1 MRRNNTLVTLAN
13 VMENCNVQDLKCSC
27 VFNHCSMCVNELAD
41 KAISILQRL
50 LDKPEMRSCRIPL
63 AIDFERMTNLDFWLK
78 SKVFSVVFESRNEDL
93 ESIRKEL
100 REKIA
105 KLVEMLRALQMKIL
119 QVDTDYAEKFF
130 KRMTARLAKSAQ
142 NLDYKL
148 WRARHSQPT
157 MKELEHQQIQLTANM
172 LIEGILVYDE
182 MPTGDDIEEVKLDL
196 VKKGIKHGQQLP
208 DGFEVECA
216 KLRRYSYWEGGHLF
230 MINYQLIY
238 TYLFSHCFENF
249 TSKQRIALFEYEMQL
264 RMIHEDMVRLK
275 PELGKYLYNSNSFV
289 SLEDTNL
296 FAPYFHIKE
305 MLKGEWLKNLR
316 TGAKYNDKWADAF
329 AEGLM
334 RSEYGN
340 QIADDWK
347 EKANQVKG
355 YVIGCLKEAGVIK
368 ASISN
373 DSIAKVAGIMEKS
386 RSFSKYIG
394 KESQEQ
400 PYAGW
405 ILKHVND
412 YC

>member
-1 MRRNNTLVTLAN
+1 MRRNDTLINLAR
-13 VMENCNVQDLKCSC
+13 VMEICSAQDLKCEC
-27 VFNHCSMCVNELAD
+27 VFVHCSMCVNELAD
-41 KAISILQRL
+41 AAIGTLQRL
-50 LDKPEMRSCRIPL
+50 LSKPEIRSCRIPL
-63 AIDFERMTNLDFWLK
+63 VIDFDKMTDLDYWMK
-78 SKVFSVVFESRNEDL
+78 SKLFSTSLVSRSE
-93 ESIRKEL
+93 EL
-100 REKIA
+100 RQKIV
-105 KLVEMLRALQMKIL
+105 KLVDMLRALQMKIL

-130 KRMTARLAKSAQ
+130 KRMTARLAKSAH
-142 NLDYKL
+142 NLDYEL
-148 WRARHSQPT
+148 WRARHKHPT
-157 MKELEHQQIQLTANM
+157 MKELERQQVQLTANM
-172 LIEGILVYDE
+172 LMEGILAYDE
-182 MPTGDDIEEVKLDL
+182 MPTDDEMAEVRLDL
-196 VKKGIKHGQQLP
+196 VMKGLKYGQQLP

-230 MINYQLIY
+230 MIDYQQIY
-238 TYLFSHCFENF
+238 TYLFSHCFEKF
-249 TSKQRIALFEYEMQL
+249 TKKQRIALFEYDMQL

-275 PELGKYLYNSNSFV
+275 PELGKFLYSSNSLV
-289 SLEDTNL
+289 SLEDTKL

-305 MLKGEWLKNLR
+305 MLKGEWFKELR
-316 TGAKYNDKWADAF
+316 IDAKYNGKWADAF
-329 AEGLM
+329 AEGLI
-334 RSEYGN
+334 RSEFGN

-373 DSIAKVAGIMEKS
+373 DSIAKVVGIMEKS

-400 PYAGW
+400 PYALW

>member
-1 MRRNNTLVTLAN
+1 MRRNETLITLAN
-13 VMENCNVQDLKCSC
+13 VMENCNLQDLKCDC
-27 VFNHCSMCVNELAD
+27 VFNYCSMCVNELAE

-63 AIDFERMTNLDFWLK
+63 AIDFEKMTDLDFWLK
-78 SKVFSVVFESRNEDL
+78 SKLFSVEYESSSN
-93 ESIRKEL
+93 EL
-100 REKIA
+100 REKMV
-105 KLVEMLRALQMKIL
+105 KLVDMQRALQMKIL

-130 KRMTARLAKSAQ
+130 KRMAARLAKSAH
-142 NLDYKL
+142 NLDYEL
-148 WRARHSQPT
+148 WRVRHKHPT
-157 MKELEHQQIQLTANM
+157 MKDLERQQVQLTANM
-172 LIEGILVYDE
+172 LIEGILAYDE
-182 MPTGDDIEEVKLDL
+182 MPTGDEIEEVKLEL
-196 VKKGIKHGQQLP
+196 VMKGLKYGQQLP

-230 MINYQLIY
+230 MIDYQQIY
-238 TYLFSHCFENF
+238 TYLFSHCFEKF
-249 TSKQRIALFEYEMQL
+249 TKKQRIALFEYDMQL
-264 RMIHEDMVRLK
+264 RMIHEDMVKLQ
-275 PELGKYLYNSNSFV
+275 PELGKFLSSSNSLV
-289 SLEDTNL
+289 SLEDTKL

-305 MLKGEWLKNLR
+305 MLKGEWFKDLR
-316 TGAKYNDKWADAF
+316 TDAKYNGKWADAF
-329 AEGLM
+329 AEGLI
-334 RSEYGN
+334 RSEYGS

-347 EKANQVKG
+347 EKANQLKG

>member
-1 MRRNNTLVTLAN
+1 MRRNDTLVTLAN

-63 AIDFERMTNLDFWLK
+63 VIDFERMTDLDYWLK
-78 SKVFSVVFESRNEDL
+78 SKLFSVDNESDCKAL
-93 ESIRKEL
+93 KQ
-100 REKIA
+100 KIV
-105 KLVEMLRALQMKIL
+105 KLVEMLRELQMKIL
-119 QVDTDYAEKFF
+119 QVDADYAEKLF
-130 KRMTARLAKSAQ
+130 KRMTARLAKSAH

-182 MPTGDDIEEVKLDL
+182 MPTGDEIAEVKLEL

-208 DGFEVECA
+208 DGFDVECA
-216 KLRRYSYWEGGHLF
+216 KLRRYSYWKGGHLF

-238 TYLFSHCFENF
+238 TYLFSHCFEKF
-249 TSKQRIALFEYEMQL
+249 TEKQRIALYEYDLQL
-264 RMIHEDMVRLK
+264 KMIHEDMMKLK

-368 ASISN
+368 SKISN
-373 DSIAKVAGIMEKS
+373 DSIAKVVGVMEKS

-405 ILKHVND
+405 VLKHVDD

>member
-1 MRRNNTLVTLAN
+1 
-13 VMENCNVQDLKCSC
+13 
-27 VFNHCSMCVNELAD
+27 
-41 KAISILQRL
+41 
-50 LDKPEMRSCRIPL
+50 
-63 AIDFERMTNLDFWLK
+63 MTDLDFWLK
-78 SKVFSVVFESRNEDL
+78 GTLFSVEYESSSN
-93 ESIRKEL
+93 EL
-100 REKIA
+100 REKMV
-105 KLVEMLRALQMKIL
+105 KLVDMLRALQMKIL

-130 KRMTARLAKSAQ
+130 KRMAARLAKSAH
-142 NLDYKL
+142 NLDYEL
-148 WRARHSQPT
+148 WRARHKHPT
-157 MKELEHQQIQLTANM
+157 MKELERQQVQLTANM
-172 LIEGILVYDE
+172 LIEGILAYDE
-182 MPTGDDIEEVKLDL
+182 MPTGDEIEEVKLEL
-196 VKKGIKHGQQLP
+196 VMKGLKYGQQLP

-230 MINYQLIY
+230 MIDYQQIY
-238 TYLFSHCFENF
+238 TYLFSHCFEKF
-249 TSKQRIALFEYEMQL
+249 TKKQRISLFEYDMQL

-275 PELGKYLYNSNSFV
+275 PELGKFLYSSNSLV
-289 SLEDTNL
+289 SLEDTKL

-305 MLKGEWLKNLR
+305 MLKGEWFKELR
-316 TGAKYNDKWADAF
+316 TDAKYNGKWADAF
-329 AEGLM
+329 AEGLI
-334 RSEYGN
+334 RSEFGN

-373 DSIAKVAGIMEKS
+373 DSIAKVVGIMEKS

>member
-1 MRRNNTLVTLAN
+1 
-13 VMENCNVQDLKCSC
+13 
-27 VFNHCSMCVNELAD
+27 MCVNELAD
-41 KAISILQRL
+41 NAISILQRL
-50 LDKPEMRSCRIPL
+50 LDKPEIRSCRIPL
-63 AIDFERMTNLDFWLK
+63 AIDFERMTNLDYWLK
-78 SKVFSVVFESRNEDL
+78 SKLFSVDNESDCKAL
-93 ESIRKEL
+93 KQ
-100 REKIA
+100 KIV
-105 KLVEMLRALQMKIL
+105 KLVNMLRKLQMKIL

-130 KRMTARLAKSAQ
+130 KRMAARLAKSAY
-142 NLDYKL
+142 NLDYEM
-148 WRARHSQPT
+148 WRARHKHPT
-157 MKELEHQQIQLTANM
+157 MKELERQQVQLTANM
-172 LIEGILVYDE
+172 LIEGILAYDE
-182 MPTGDDIEEVKLDL
+182 MPTGDEIEEVKLEL
-196 VKKGIKHGQQLP
+196 VMKGLKYGQQLP

-230 MINYQLIY
+230 MIDYQQIY
-238 TYLFSHCFENF
+238 TYLFSHCFEKF
-249 TSKQRIALFEYEMQL
+249 TKKQRIALFEYDMQL

-275 PELGKYLYNSNSFV
+275 PELGKFLYSSNSLV
-289 SLEDTNL
+289 SLEDTKL

-305 MLKGEWLKNLR
+305 MLKGEWFKELR
-316 TGAKYNDKWADAF
+316 IDAKYNGKWADAF
-329 AEGLM
+329 AEGLI
-334 RSEYGN
+334 RSEFGN

>member
-1 MRRNNTLVTLAN
+1 MRRNDTLVTLAN

-63 AIDFERMTNLDFWLK
+63 AIDFERMTDLDFWLK
-78 SKVFSVVFESRNEDL
+78 SKLFSVDNESDCKAL
-93 ESIRKEL
+93 KL
-100 REKIA
+100 KIV
-105 KLVEMLRALQMKIL
+105 KLVEMLRELQMKIL
-119 QVDTDYAEKFF
+119 QVDANYAEKLF
-130 KRMTARLAKSAQ
+130 KRMTARLAKSAH

-148 WRARHSQPT
+148 WRLRHKHPT
-157 MKELEHQQIQLTANM
+157 MKELERQQVQLTANM
-172 LIEGILVYDE
+172 LIEGILAYDE
-182 MPTGDDIEEVKLDL
+182 MPTGDEIEEVKLEL
-196 VKKGIKHGQQLP
+196 VMKGLKYGQQLP

-230 MINYQLIY
+230 MIDYQQIY
-238 TYLFSHCFENF
+238 TYLFSHCFEKF
-249 TSKQRIALFEYEMQL
+249 TKKQRIALFEYDMQL

-275 PELGKYLYNSNSFV
+275 PELGKFLYSSNSLV

-305 MLKGEWLKNLR
+305 MLKCEWFKDLR
-316 TGAKYNDKWADAF
+316 TDAKYNGKWADAF
-329 AEGLM
+329 AEGLI
-334 RSEYGN
+334 RSEYGS

-347 EKANQVKG
+347 EKANQLKG